1 MFALAAVNISV
12 LNDTVFHFNS
22 KKVQSSG
29 CVVGFIYVEVE
40 QFLLT
45 VCVFFYSTLRQCLV
59 QVGRVVLK
67 HLLPHPQHAR
77 GRGRGYVKQS
87 VD

>member
-1 MFALAAVNISV
+1 MTLYFTLIAK
-12 LNDTVFHFNS
+12 NS
-22 KKVQSSG
+22 SFQDMLLDFM
-29 CVVGFIYVEVE
+29 CVEIE
-40 QFLLT
+40 QFLLA
-45 VCVFFYSTLRQCLV
+45 VCIFFNSILRHCLV

-67 HLLPHPQHAR
+67 HLPPHPQHAH